1 MNRKRMTDNLLQ
13 LVQIG
18 SHSKKEGAVAK
29 YIKGY
34 LEKLEIEVL
43 FDDAGEKTG
52 GETGNLIARLPGNIP
67 EALPLLIAAHMDTVE
82 PGIGVKP
89 VVEQD
94 RIRSDGRTVLGGDDK
109 SGVAVICEL
118 LHTLIEE
125 KIPHGPIDAVFTIC
139 EEAGLL
145 GAKYLDL
152 SLIRAKQG
160 VVLDSDSA
168 TQIITKAPAA
178 DRMEFIIH
186 GLEAHAGVCPEKGI
200 SAIRIAA
207 SAIANMKL
215 GRIDENT
222 TANVGVIEGG
232 TATNIVTKMVKVKAE
247 ARSHNVTELDA
258 QTAHMKKSFEDAAR
272 KYAVEINGEK
282 IYGRVD
288 SYIQRE
294 YSKMDVPDSAPIVQ
308 LIKRA
313 AKNLGYDV
321 QSLPTG
327 GGCDANILNGR
338 GLSVVNLGT
347 GMHEIHTVKEY
358 LLLEDFYRSLDMVL
372 EVVKENAKVHSKA
385 QV

>member
-1 MNRKRMTDNLLQ
+1 MNSKRMTDTLLQ
-13 LVQIG
+13 LVQID

-29 YIKGY
+29 YLKEY
-34 LEKLEIEVL
+34 LLKLGIEVF

-52 GETGNLIARLPGNIP
+52 GDTGNLIARLPGNIP
-67 EALPLLIAAHMDTVE
+67 DAPPLLIAAHMDTVE

-89 VVEQD
+89 IVEKD

-109 SGVAVICEL
+109 SGVAVICEVL
-118 LHTLIEE
+118 QTLIEE
-125 KIPHGPIDAVFTIC
+125 KVPHGPIDAVFTIC

-160 VVLDSDSA
+160 MVLDSDSA

-186 GLEAHAGVCPEKGI
+186 GLEAHAGVSPEKGI

-207 SAIANMKL
+207 EAIAKMKL
-215 GRIDENT
+215 GRIDEET

-232 TATNIVTKMVKVKAE
+232 TATNVITKMVKLKAE
-247 ARSHNVTELDA
+247 ARSHNIEKLDA
-258 QTAHMKKSFEDAAR
+258 QTAHMKKMLEDTAK
-272 KYAVEINGEK
+272 KYMVENNGEK
-282 IYGRVD
+282 VYGRID

-294 YSKMDVPDSAPIVQ
+294 YSKMDVPDSSPVIQ

-338 GLSVVNLGT
+338 GLEVVNLGT

-358 LLLEDFYRSLDMVL
+358 LLLEDFYRSFDIVL
-372 EVVKENAKVHSKA
+372 EVIKENAKVHTETH
-385 QV
+385 V

>member
-13 LVQIG
+13 LVQID
-18 SHSKKEGAVAK
+18 SHSKKEGAIAK

-34 LEKLEIEVL
+34 LEKLGMEVL
-43 FDDAGEKTG
+43 FDDAGGKTG
-52 GETGNLIARLPGNIP
+52 GETGNLIARLSGNVS
-67 EALPLLIAAHMDTVE
+67 EAPPLLIAAHMDTVE

-89 VVEQD
+89 IVEQD

-160 VVLDSDSA
+160 LVLDSDSA

-178 DRMEFIIH
+178 DRMEFIVY

-200 SAIRIAA
+200 SAIRIVAF
-207 SAIANMKL
+207 AIANMKL
-215 GRIDENT
+215 GRIDEET

-247 ARSHNVTELDA
+247 ARSHNIAKLDA
-258 QTAHMKKSFEDAAR
+258 QTAHMKKTFEDAAN
-272 KYAVEINGEK
+272 KYVVEINGEK
-282 IYGRVD
+282 IHGRVD

-294 YSKMDVPDSAPIVQ
+294 YSKMDVSDSAPIVQ

-313 AKNLGYDV
+313 AKKLGYDV

-338 GLSVVNLGT
+338 GLLVVNLGT
-347 GMHEIHTVKEY
+347 GMHDIHTVKEY

-372 EVVKENAKVHSKA
+372 EVVKENARMYSKA
-385 QV
+385 NV